1 MTTLEAPEGV
11 VVWQL
16 ELDRPTPSP
25 CLSPDEQA
33 RAERFRFA
41 QDRQRYTAC
50 RSALRLLLGEELG
63 IAPEGVVFTYG
74 PQGKPQCSDIAFNVS
89 HSNNLAV
96 IALGAEGVDIEK
108 LRTDFDPHELG
119 RRVFTDSELRQL
131 RTHDDFFAI
140 WTRKEA
146 VIKAEGGGFS
156 SPLLKRTVWPEP
168 EPWIAERYELVPL
181 HPAPGYVAALARA
194 PKKTVRQ

>member
-1 MTTLEAPEGV
+1 MTRLEAPEGV
-11 VVWQL
+11 LVWQL
-16 ELDRPTPSP
+16 ELDKPPPSS

-41 QDRQRYTAC
+41 RDRQRYTAC
-50 RSALRLLLGEELG
+50 RSALRLLLGEALG
-63 IAPEGVVFTYG
+63 ITPEALVFTYG
-74 PQGKPQCSDIAFNVS
+74 PQGKPQCSEIAFNVS
-89 HSNNLAV
+89 HSNNLAL

-119 RRVFTDSELRQL
+119 RRVFTESELAALQ
-131 RTHDDFFAI
+131 THTDFFAI

-146 VIKAEGGGFS
+146 LIKAEGGGFS

-168 EPWIAERYELVPL
+168 EPWVAEHYELVDL
-181 HPAPGYVAALARA
+181 APTPGFSAALARA
-194 PKKTVRQ
+194 KK